1 MTAPAAALAT
11 LNDLQA
17 RVHQPIIGTPA
28 ETRAAAKL
36 ADASGL
42 VRVEVPAALLV
53 PVPPVV
59 VTIVCEAAW
68 RSVRNPEGY
77 ASEQIGQYG
86 TRRNDDDI
94 AVYLTEVERKIL
106 RRLARR
112 SGLRSTRMPYT
123 AGDHADLP
131 DTVPVVYAD
140 GRAGEP
146 MPWRF
151 VEDTEYAEEVPP
163 PVPATPADD
172 RHPG

>member
-1 MTAPAAALAT
+1 MTGPVAPLASLT
-11 LNDLQA
+11 DLQN
-17 RVHQPIIGTPA
+17 RVQQPIIGTPT

-42 VRVEVPAALLV
+42 VRVEVPAALLD

-59 VTIVCEAAW
+59 LTIVCEAAW
-68 RSVRNPEGY
+68 RSLRNPEGY
-77 ASEQIGQYG
+77 ASEQIGQYSA
-86 TRRNDDDI
+86 RRNDDDI

-123 AGDHADLP
+123 AGDHSDLP
-131 DTVPVVYAD
+131 DTVHVLYAD
-140 GRAGEP
+140 GRVGEP

-151 VEDTEYAEEVPP
+151 VEEVEYHEYQGEV
-163 PVPATPADD
+163 
-172 RHPG
+172 